1 VASEGRGGGPGGR
14 RGRPERARGVIQS
27 ATQGRRQPHH
37 AHHEDDFLTRHSNR
51 HTFRRRPTLRGRILR
66 KSIGS
71 NSQQLATIPR
81 HECGQRDTSRS
92 IRVRI
97 RDAICARRG
106 ASECPR
112 RRRAEGRT
120 SGPRRSRILANPRSG
135 RISADHDERVRRRR
149 PRPATTAAP
158 RGQGP
163 FVGCR
168 LSMAAPRVRGRTVS
182 PKDARV
188 ASSALFEGVPD
199 LPEPAY

>member
-27 ATQGRRQPHH
+27 ATQGRRQPQPEVHNH
-37 AHHEDDFLTRHSNR
+37 LTFSV
-51 HTFRRRPTLRGRILR
+51 FSLRRRPTLRGRILR

-71 NSQQLATIPR
+71 KSQQLATIPR
-81 HECGQRDTSRS
+81 YECGQRDTSRS
-92 IRVRI
+92 VRVRI